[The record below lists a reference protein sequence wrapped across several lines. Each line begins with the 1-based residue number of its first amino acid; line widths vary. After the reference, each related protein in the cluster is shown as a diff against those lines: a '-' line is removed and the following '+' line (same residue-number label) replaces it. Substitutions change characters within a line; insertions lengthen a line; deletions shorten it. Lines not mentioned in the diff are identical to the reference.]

1 MIKLNLSRNH
11 SIYCSHHSNRHL
23 GIQLLFYFGI
33 IIIFFATFTSTVN
46 AGCACSGGDNWD
58 PTAFLNSE
66 SGVQPATSSSTQ
78 LTSTNSNAKPDVNSA
93 ASMPKAEDRT
103 DSFPNGDI
111 LKPIKSVSS
120 FDVVVDVSNGDGY
133 TTDHIKNAI
142 HIPTRSFLDESGNLK
157 EKQELA
163 LVLGNSGISRDD
175 SVVLYGT
182 SESSGEAEFAYWVLS
197 YLGQNEI
204 ALIDGS
210 LADWKAAGLP
220 IESSENK
227 RGVVVYEPDINS
239 TVLAEYDYVKSGQ
252 AQIADVRPF
261 TEFSS
266 GRIIGSTAMDPSNI
280 IKGDMLKDA
289 NDLDMVFGRLS
300 KDKPVVV
307 YSDDYSRSSL
317 VWFALQLMGYESSIY
332 TWEDWKEHEFKD
344 VKEGTA
350 PPVDKSASASKYKR
364 LGRT

>member
-1 MIKLNLSRNH
+1 MTKLNLNLNH
-11 SIYCSHHSNRHL
+11 KIDYLLCTEITST
-23 GIQLLFYFGI
+23 QLFYLLGI
-33 IIIFFATFTSTVN
+33 IIIFLAAFTPTAN
-46 AGCACSGGDNWD
+46 AGCSCSGGTWD

-66 SGVQPATSSSTQ
+66 LEGQPVKSSSA
-78 LTSTNSNAKPDVNSA
+78 NSNANANVNSA
-93 ASMPKAEDRT
+93 ASTTKLEDRT
-103 DSFPNGDI
+103 DSFPNGEI

-120 FDVVVDVSNGDGY
+120 SDVVVDVSNGDGY
-133 TTDHIKNAI
+133 TKAHIKNAI

-157 EKQELA
+157 ENEELA
-163 LVLGNSGISRDD
+163 LVLGNAGVSRDD

-182 SESSGEAEFAYWVLS
+182 SESSGEAEFAFWVMS
-197 YLGQNEI
+197 YLGQKEI
-204 ALIDGS
+204 TLIDGN

-227 RGVVVYEPDINS
+227 TSENKNAVVYEPDINS
-239 TVLAEYDYVKSGQ
+239 TVLAEYEYVKSGQ

-280 IKGDMLKDA
+280 IKGNQIKDA
-289 NDLDMVFGRLS
+289 NNLNMVFDRLS
-300 KDKPVVV
+300 KDKPIVV

-317 VWFALQLMGYESSIY
+317 VWFALQLMGYEASIY
-332 TWEDWKEHEFKD
+332 TWEDWKEHEFKG
-344 VKEGTA
+344 VKEETTLAGENGART
-350 PPVDKSASASKYKR
+350 SRYKK